1 MRIALILAAI
11 GGVITFAVN
20 PAAKISWLPWLNV
33 HAAGLVM
40 FAVGIFFAIAYST
53 PHYHRWRDRGDD

>member
-11 GGVITFAVN
+11 GGVITFAVKTT
-20 PAAKISWLPWLNV
+20 AKIEWLPWLNI

-40 FAVGIFFAIAYST
+40 FIVGIFFALAYTT
-53 PHYHRWRDRGDD
+53 PHYHRWRGREDD